1 MQYLGDVWVNWFEG
15 EENGYNVCDFH
26 EWRKDDPIELL
37 DQVPI
42 LKIESQLFSLVEND
56 LRDLPGGLMEDV
68 HNKSYI
74 RKNNQRKAIEYC
86 FIATDGERIIAV
98 DTMGY
103 RIPVRKSRLIPRQE
117 QAVFERMK
125 NEQPTHYDFE
135 DDFQDKAFHILSPDP
150 RWMRG
155 LTRRERKL
163 KQLLL
168 MALDHLHATGST
180 AEVRYWYTEWVPKK
194 YFEIQMMDFRT
205 AWQQLYDEVK
215 KGWSRRHYDMCER
228 MVKGQPYFENIW
240 EMEHDKRVNEQ
251 QNH

>member
-26 EWRKDDPIELL
+26 EWRKDDFIELL

-42 LKIESQLFSLVEND
+42 LKIESVLFSLIEDD
-56 LRDLPGGLMEDV
+56 LRDLPPDLLEDV

-74 RKNNQRKAIEYC
+74 RKDNQRKSIEYC
-86 FIATDGERIIAV
+86 FIATDGQQIIAV

-117 QAVFERMK
+117 QVVFERVK
-125 NEQPTHYDFE
+125 GEKPERYRYEADIHIKE
-135 DDFQDKAFHILSPDP
+135 FHILSPDP

-155 LTRRERKL
+155 LTRQERKL
-163 KQLLL
+163 KQLLF
-168 MALDHLHATGST
+168 MAMDQLYASGTT

-194 YFEIQMMDFRT
+194 YFDIQVMDFDM
-205 AWQQLYDEVK
+205 AWKRLYDEIK
-215 KGWSRRHYDMCER
+215 IGWSKRHYDICGR
-228 MVKGQPYFENIW
+228 MIKGQPYFENIW
-240 EMEHDKRVNEQ
+240 ELEHGKRVNEQ
-251 QNH
+251 NR